1 MQKYIVRRLL
11 VTIPILFG
19 ITVINFLVMNAA
31 PGDPVSNALM
41 VGAPGQSI
49 GDPEAQR
56 ELLGL
61 NKPLPVRYV
70 LWLKELLRGNM
81 GESLVT
87 RRPVLQVIGER
98 VGPTVQLSA
107 LALFLSFA
115 IAVPV
120 GIISAVRQYSWLDY
134 AVTVATFISASM
146 PGFFFAILAIY
157 ILALT
162 LGWFPISGTQTIGA
176 PWSLKDYLWHMALP
190 AGVLALPGS
199 ASLARYARSQ
209 MLDTIH
215 QDYLATARAKGL
227 RRTYVLVRHA
237 LPNAILPLITLA
249 ALDVPALFSGAVI
262 AETIFRWPGMGQL
275 GVTAAFARDYTV
287 LMGLGVISATLVVLS
302 SLLADILYAVL
313 DPRIRY
319 D

>member
-1 MQKYIVRRLL
+1 
-11 VTIPILFG
+11 
-19 ITVINFLVMNAA
+19 
-31 PGDPVSNALM
+31 
-41 VGAPGQSI
+41 
-49 GDPEAQR
+49 
-56 ELLGL
+56 
-61 NKPLPVRYV
+61 
-70 LWLKELLRGNM
+70 
-81 GESLVT
+81 
-87 RRPVLQVIGER
+87 
-98 VGPTVQLSA
+98 
-107 LALFLSFA
+107 
-115 IAVPV
+115 
-120 GIISAVRQYSWLDY
+120 
-134 AVTVATFISASM
+134 
-146 PGFFFAILAIY
+146 
-157 ILALT
+157 
-162 LGWFPISGTQTIGA
+162 
-176 PWSLKDYLWHMALP
+176 
-190 AGVLALPGS
+190 
-199 ASLARYARSQ
+199 